1 MDALADS
8 RLPEEKKSAPGRRR
22 GNAPEETTNTQSLG
36 AMLPQ
41 TPHRSPRQAF
51 GGNDNN
57 QLLTLHHNDKNNL
70 ARNPLD
76 KIPIAAAMSSSSRAS
91 AAGTPPL
98 QQRATRQ
105 V

>member
-1 MDALADS
+1 
-8 RLPEEKKSAPGRRR
+8 
-22 GNAPEETTNTQSLG
+22 
-36 AMLPQ
+36 MLPQ

-76 KIPIAAAMSSSSRAS
+76 KIPIAAAMSSSPKLVKRD
-91 AAGTPPL
+91 
-98 QQRATRQ
+98 

>member
-1 MDALADS
+1 
-8 RLPEEKKSAPGRRR
+8 
-22 GNAPEETTNTQSLG
+22 
-36 AMLPQ
+36 MLPQ

-76 KIPIAAAMSSSSRAS
+76 KIPIAAAMSPSPGRVAYGGGDAAATERRVRS
-91 AAGTPPL
+91 AI
-98 QQRATRQ
+98 RR
-105 V
+105 